1 MWKLRRAKE
10 TVTRPVV
17 PDGLRIYA
25 VGDVHGRADLLKK
38 LFARIDADLQE
49 DPIADPIHVFLG
61 DYIDRGRDSAAVL
74 DLLIER
80 ASAHKM
86 TFLKGNHELYL
97 TEFLENPRIL
107 SAWAQYGALPT
118 LSSYGLTPTINANFQ
133 QQVELAARLGA
144 AMPDSHR
151 HFLTNL
157 KPCFVCGDFFFVHAG
172 VRPSTPLA
180 RQVEDDLFWIRDD
193 FLLHE
198 EPFEKIIVHGHTPVR
213 EPDVRKNRINIDTGA
228 YATGRLTCLKL
239 EQDKNS
245 FHLNNI
251 RFGRARCCSKVPA
264 VKFHLPSSP
273 RTHLDSRFRDHA
285 HIKLS
290 PFPIQHSPR
299 KIEFYAVDASQKGA
313 LGLPGAWHGSRT
325 FRSLDG
331 YPGFA

>member
-80 ASAHKM
+80 GSAHKM

-151 HFLTNL
+151 HFLDQPEAVFCL
-157 KPCFVCGDFFFVHAG
+157 RG
-172 VRPSTPLA
+172 
-180 RQVEDDLFWIRDD
+180 
-193 FLLHE
+193 FLLC
-198 EPFEKIIVHGHTPVR
+198 PCG
-213 EPDVRKNRINIDTGA
+213 RKA
-228 YATGRLTCLKL
+228 
-239 EQDKNS
+239 
-245 FHLNNI
+245 
-251 RFGRARCCSKVPA
+251 
-264 VKFHLPSSP
+264 
-273 RTHLDSRFRDHA
+273 
-285 HIKLS
+285 
-290 PFPIQHSPR
+290 
-299 KIEFYAVDASQKGA
+299 
-313 LGLPGAWHGSRT
+313 
-325 FRSLDG
+325 
-331 YPGFA
+331 